1 MKRIALGIA
10 TFSLLGCVILA
21 LLWWTILAVHR
32 PQFDIRLVAFLL
44 VIAIIQVASWVA
56 VLRLLMR
63 ARSVQS
69 VGFAVH
75 VGVLGLALL
84 VSHLANG
91 FTPAL
96 GAPVAIVVLL
106 IAVLSLFVARRSSTA
121 PRVP

>member
-1 MKRIALGIA
+1 MKRIALGIT
-10 TFSLLGCVILA
+10 TFSLLGCAILA

-32 PQFDIRLVAFLL
+32 PPFDMRLVAFLL

-56 VLRLLMR
+56 VLRLSIR
-63 ARSVQS
+63 AHSIRS

-91 FTPAL
+91 ITPAL
-96 GAPVAIVVLL
+96 GTPVALVVLL
-106 IAVLSLFVARRSSTA
+106 IAVLSLFAARPSSTA
-121 PRVP
+121 PRVT